1 LKKWL
6 ESKRDAYAKLT
17 REEAAKAKSGAG
29 APKEQSQRDK
39 TLVAAFNFL
48 HGKISR
54 HKGIAV
60 GVSIDNV
67 YVCL

>member
-1 LKKWL
+1 LKRWL

-17 REEAAKAKSGAG
+17 KEEDAKTKSGA
-29 APKEQSQRDK
+29 ARPKERSERDK